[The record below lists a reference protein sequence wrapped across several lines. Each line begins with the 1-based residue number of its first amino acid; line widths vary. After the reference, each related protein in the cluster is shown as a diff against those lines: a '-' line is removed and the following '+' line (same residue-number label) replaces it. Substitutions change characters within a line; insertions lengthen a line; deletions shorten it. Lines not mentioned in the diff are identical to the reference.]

1 MKFARKTD
9 FYIIFVLFG
18 IIVVFI
24 LFTNIGSKSP
34 FSEIDVFLK
43 GEKILTITQ
52 EGTYTVN
59 STDGHLLLQVEYL
72 NGAFRVINST
82 CPLKVCEHTGWVN
95 NPNQPIVCIPN
106 EIIVKPVGGQNK
118 SGVDIYT
125 W

>member
-9 FYIIFVLFG
+9 FYVIFVLFL
-18 IIVVFI
+18 IIGGFI
-24 LFTNIGSKSP
+24 LFTHIGSKSP
-34 FSEIDVFLK
+34 FSEIEVFLK

-52 EGTYTVN
+52 EGTYTIN
-59 STDGHLLLQVEYL
+59 DTDGYLLLQVEYL
-72 NGAFRVINST
+72 NGAVRVINST
-82 CPLKVCEHTGWVN
+82 CPLKVCENTGWVS

-106 EIIVKPVGGQNK
+106 EIIVKPVGDQNK